1 MTEIQRVTWTAF
13 AILAMLHYIQWIR
26 DSVQRL
32 SVTYCL
38 AVCPD
43 SNCDCLKE
51 RNNWSLLKWN
61 NWSLL
66 KWNNLSK
73 KLAFY
78 HNVHRNKKSRHLAAM
93 EEYGNE
99 TLPKGFWIQELLC
112 KYWNWNCLILQWIS
126 WPKLWNWPLTG
137 HCLTG
142 KNILKKCSK
151 CQR

>member
-1 MTEIQRVTWTAF
+1 MTYDQQKDRDGDGDWFSDLVAEPTILDKNFWHWRLVTEIQRVSWTAF
-13 AILAMLHYIQWIR
+13 AILAKFHYNECTW
-26 DSVQRL
+26 L
-32 SVTYCL
+32 SVAYL

-51 RNNWSLLKWN
+51 RNNWSE
-61 NWSLL
+61 
-66 KWNNLSK
+66 

-126 WPKLWNWPLTG
+126 WPKLWNW
-137 HCLTG
+137 
-142 KNILKKCSK
+142 S
-151 CQR
+151 